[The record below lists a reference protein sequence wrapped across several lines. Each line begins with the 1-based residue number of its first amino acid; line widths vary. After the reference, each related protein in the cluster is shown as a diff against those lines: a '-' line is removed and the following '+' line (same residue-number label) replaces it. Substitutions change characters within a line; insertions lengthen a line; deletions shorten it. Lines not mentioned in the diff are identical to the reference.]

1 MFCPFKN
8 MLYLC
13 SQIIVLKDYRRHII
27 IGTLGLFL
35 FSIAAGGHTS
45 RRPVPNRHLYDNK
58 LDTLSFSERISLRT
72 NMIDWIALTP
82 NIGLELTLGNMNWNR
97 WTLGIGGRWNPSTK
111 TLGTSYNVYDLT
123 DVRLDLRRYQHG
135 RGSRRS
141 FFLGIY
147 GTYGSHNVKL
157 SPTGFKGTHL
167 AAGLSVGTIAPLYS
181 YRNGAS
187 LDLEVALSGGVMF
200 AKHDEYRREDDS
212 YVTVTQGEKFKL
224 SFDMLPYIAAN
235 DVLRVSLV
243 YHFGPSVANRYKR
256 RIAIDER
263 YRLHLNE
270 MEIRR
275 DSTRQAHAEQKAIR
289 RDSLDKADYE
299 KRFEKQRLEL
309 EKKYISDSLMQVKR
323 QAALADTLKQKN
335 KDE

>member
-1 MFCPFKN
+1 M
-8 MLYLC
+8 
-13 SQIIVLKDYRRHII
+13 
-27 IGTLGLFL
+27 
-35 FSIAAGGHTS
+35 AAGGRTS

-58 LDTLSFSERISLRT
+58 LDTLTLGERFSLRT
-72 NMIDWIALTP
+72 NVVDWIAQTP
-82 NIGLELTLGNMNWNR
+82 NLGVELTLGNMNWNR
-97 WTLGIGGRWNPSTK
+97 WTLGVSGRWNPSTK
-111 TLGTSYNVYDLT
+111 PLGTSYNAYDLT
-123 DVRLDLRRYQHG
+123 DVRLDIRHYMHG

-141 FFLGIY
+141 FFLGVY

-157 SPTGFKGTHL
+157 SATGFKGTHA
-167 AAGLSVGTIAPLYS
+167 AAGISVGTIAPLYS

-200 AKHDEYRREDDS
+200 AKHDEYRRENDS
-212 YVTVTQGEKFKL
+212 YVTVTTGEKFKM
-224 SFDMLPYIAAN
+224 SFDLLPYIAAN

-270 MEIRR
+270 MQIRR
-275 DSTRQAHAEQKAIR
+275 DSTRQANAELKAIR
-289 RDSLDKADYE
+289 RDSLDKVDYE

-309 EKKYISDSLMQVKR
+309 EKKFIADSLQQVKR
-323 QAALADTLKQKN
+323 QAALEEALKN
-335 KDE
+335 KKEDE

>member
-1 MFCPFKN
+1 M
-8 MLYLC
+8 YLC
-13 SQIIVLKDYRRHII
+13 TQIIVLKDYKRHII
-27 IGTLGLFL
+27 IGVIGLFL
-35 FSIAAGGHTS
+35 FSMAAGGRTS

-58 LDTLSFSERISLRT
+58 LDTLTMSERISFRT
-72 NMIDWIALTP
+72 NMVDWFALTP
-82 NIGLELTLGNMNWNR
+82 NVGLELTLGNMNWNR
-97 WTLGIGGRWNPSTK
+97 WTLGISGRWNPSTK

-135 RGSRRS
+135 HSSRRS

-157 SPTGFKGTHL
+157 SENGFNGTHI
-167 AAGLSVGTIAPLYS
+167 ATGLSVGTIAPLYS
-181 YRNGAS
+181 YRNGSS
-187 LDLEVALSGGVMF
+187 LDLEVALSAGVMF
-200 AKHDEYRREDDS
+200 AKHDEYTRENDS
-212 YVTVTQGEKFKL
+212 YVTVKPAEQFKV

-256 RIAIDER
+256 RINIDER

-270 MEIRR
+270 MQIRR
-275 DSTRQAHAEQKAIR
+275 DSTHQADAELKAIR
-289 RDSLDKADYE
+289 RDSLEKADYE

-309 EKKYISDSLMQVKR
+309 EKKFINDSLMQVKR
-323 QAALADTLKQKN
+323 QAALAAALKN
-335 KDE
+335 KKKDE

>member
-1 MFCPFKN
+1 M
-8 MLYLC
+8 
-13 SQIIVLKDYRRHII
+13 KDYKRHII
-27 IGTLGLFL
+27 LGALGLFL
-35 FSIAAGGHTS
+35 FSMVAGGRTS
-45 RRPVPNRHLYDNK
+45 KRPVPQRHLYDNK
-58 LDTLSFSERISLRT
+58 LDTLTMGERISLRT
-72 NMIDWIALTP
+72 NMIDWFALTP
-82 NIGLELTLGNMNWNR
+82 NIGLELTLGNMNWNH
-97 WTLGIGGRWNPSTK
+97 WTVGVSGRWNPSTK

-147 GTYGSHNVKL
+147 GTYGSHNVKF
-157 SPTGFKGTHL
+157 SENGFNGTHI
-167 AAGLSVGTIAPLYS
+167 ATGLSVGTIAPLYS
-181 YRNGAS
+181 YRNGSS
-187 LDLEVALSGGVMF
+187 LDLEVALSAGVMF
-200 AKHDEYRREDDS
+200 AKHEEYTRENDS
-212 YVTVTQGEKFKL
+212 YVTVKPAEQFKV
-224 SFDMLPYIAAN
+224 SFDMWPYIAAN

-270 MEIRR
+270 MKLRR
-275 DSTRQAHAEQKAIR
+275 DSTHQADAELKAIR

-309 EKKYISDSLMQVKR
+309 EKKFINDSLQQVKR
-323 QAALADTLKQKN
+323 QAEQEEALNKKK

>member
-1 MFCPFKN
+1 M
-8 MLYLC
+8 
-13 SQIIVLKDYRRHII
+13 KDYKRHII
-27 IGTLGLFL
+27 LGALGLFL
-35 FSIAAGGHTS
+35 ISMVAGGRTS
-45 RRPVPNRHLYDNK
+45 KRPVPQRHLYDNK
-58 LDTLSFSERISLRT
+58 LDTLTMGERISLRT
-72 NMIDWIALTP
+72 NMIDWFALTP
-82 NIGLELTLGNMNWNR
+82 NIGLELTLGNMNWNH
-97 WTLGIGGRWNPSTK
+97 WTVGVSGRWNPSTK

-147 GTYGSHNVKL
+147 GTYGSHNVKF
-157 SPTGFKGTHL
+157 SENGFNGTHI
-167 AAGLSVGTIAPLYS
+167 ATGLSVGTIAPLYS
-181 YRNGAS
+181 YRNGSS
-187 LDLEVALSGGVMF
+187 LDLEVALSAGVMF
-200 AKHDEYRREDDS
+200 AKHEEYTRENDS
-212 YVTVTQGEKFKL
+212 YVTVKPSEQFKV
-224 SFDMLPYIAAN
+224 SFDPLPYIAAN

-270 MEIRR
+270 MKLRR
-275 DSTRQAHAEQKAIR
+275 DSTHQADAELKAIR

-309 EKKYISDSLMQVKR
+309 EKKFINDSLQQVKR
-323 QAALADTLKQKN
+323 QAEQEEALNKKK